1 MNTKSFWCLPTLF
14 ILKLTS
20 LCFWINTATGD
31 LHENKPNIL
40 FILADDLGYGDLACY
55 NSDSKIST
63 PNIDRMAK
71 EGILFTDAHS
81 PSTVCTPTRYSFLT
95 GRMAFRN
102 GMKGVFTGA
111 GGPCLIE
118 NSRLTI
124 AKMLQEQ
131 NYTTA
136 LFGKWH
142 VGLTFYDI
150 DGNPILKNGLDAVKR
165 IDYTRPITDGPLH
178 RGFDY
183 FFGTACCPTTDWL
196 YAYIDG
202 DKIPTP
208 PTHIV
213 DRKPLPKHPYSR
225 DNRPGMIA
233 PGFDL
238 EEVDMVFLQK
248 SIEFLE
254 SHKKNSPNKPFFLFH
269 STQAVHL
276 PSFPGKAFKGMTQ
289 SGPHGDFI
297 FELDFIVGALV
308 TKIDQL
314 GFGENTLI
322 IFTSD
327 NGPEVPTSI
336 DMRKQ
341 YKHDGARPWRGV
353 KRDQWEGGHRI
364 PFIARWPKKITAGS
378 VSDQTICLTDI
389 MATCAT
395 LSGAKLPNDAA
406 EDSFDI
412 LPALLKETDKQI
424 REYTLHQTITLALA
438 IRNGEWKF
446 LDHKGSG
453 GNNYEREGEWGMK
466 QFALPEYAP
475 DSPGQ
480 LYNLKEDP
488 GETKNLYNIHPEIVK
503 KLKRKLEVYKKNGHS
518 RLIK

>member
-1 MNTKSFWCLPTLF
+1 
-14 ILKLTS
+14 
-20 LCFWINTATGD
+20 
-31 LHENKPNIL
+31 
-40 FILADDLGYGDLACY
+40 
-55 NSDSKIST
+55 
-63 PNIDRMAK
+63 
-71 EGILFTDAHS
+71 
-81 PSTVCTPTRYSFLT
+81 
-95 GRMAFRN
+95 
-102 GMKGVFTGA
+102 
-111 GGPCLIE
+111 
-118 NSRLTI
+118 
-124 AKMLQEQ
+124 
-131 NYTTA
+131 
-136 LFGKWH
+136 
-142 VGLTFYDI
+142 
-150 DGNPILKNGLDAVKR
+150 
-165 IDYTRPITDGPLH
+165 
-178 RGFDY
+178 
-183 FFGTACCPTTDWL
+183 
-196 YAYIDG
+196 
-202 DKIPTP
+202 
-208 PTHIV
+208 
-213 DRKPLPKHPYSR
+213 
-225 DNRPGMIA
+225 
-233 PGFDL
+233 
-238 EEVDMVFLQK
+238 MVFLQK

-308 TKIDQL
+308 KKIDQL

-364 PFIARWPKKITAGS
+364 PFIARWPKKITPGS
-378 VSDQTICLTDI
+378 ISDQTICLTDI

-395 LSGAKLPNDAA
+395 LSGAKLPNNAA

-412 LPALLKETDKQI
+412 LPALLKETEKPI
-424 REYTLHQTITLALA
+424 REYTLHQTISLALA

-453 GNNYEREGEWGMK
+453 GNSYEGEGEWGMK

-475 DSPGQ
+475 DAPGQ
-480 LYNLKEDP
+480 LYNLKKDP
-488 GETKNLYNIHPEIVK
+488 GETKNLYDSHPEIVK
-503 KLKRKLEVYKKNGHS
+503 KLKLKLEEYKKNGHS